1 MRIETLRRKSAA
13 SIISTRTADSVFMT
27 DTTTPV
33 KPPPPP
39 SGYSSVGN
47 DYTATENGF
56 VPELSKNRVEFGSVA
71 DTIDVNDSVSMQ
83 KRKVRRSEDN
93 KSTST
98 SVDLEEDFD
107 MWYVAFYI
115 ILATIKYDKLS
126 LFLKFSIYLRKY

>member
-13 SIISTRTADSVFMT
+13 SIISTRTTDSVCIT
-27 DTTTPV
+27 DNTTPV

-39 SGYSSVGN
+39 SGYSSVGK

-83 KRKVRRSEDN
+83 KRKVRRSEDS

-115 ILATIKYDKLS
+115 ILATTCIKYDKL
-126 LFLKFSIYLRKY
+126 